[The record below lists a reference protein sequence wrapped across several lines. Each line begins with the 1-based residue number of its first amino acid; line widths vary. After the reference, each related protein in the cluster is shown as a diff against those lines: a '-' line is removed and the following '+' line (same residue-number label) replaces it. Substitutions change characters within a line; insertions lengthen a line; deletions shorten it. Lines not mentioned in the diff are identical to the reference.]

1 MIMVDT
7 MTRIEL
13 IPTRTADG
21 SVVLKAVVVG
31 PLERLRAR
39 LAGYL
44 ELTELYEVGFSAGRT
59 S

>member
-31 PLERLRAR
+31 PLERLRR
-39 LAGYL
+39 LAL
-44 ELTELYEVGFSAGRT
+44 RLARRA
-59 S
+59 